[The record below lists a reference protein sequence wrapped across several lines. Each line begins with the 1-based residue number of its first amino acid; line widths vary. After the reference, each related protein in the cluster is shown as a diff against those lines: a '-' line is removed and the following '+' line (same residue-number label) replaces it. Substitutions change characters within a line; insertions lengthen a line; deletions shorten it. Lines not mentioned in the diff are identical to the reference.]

1 MRRLALFS
9 AAVAVGCASE
19 IGSLDSAE
27 PEGMGEMGE
36 ISGVVTRS
44 AEVQGDGIGNVIV
57 LVFYGVSPA
66 VDRSPHNA
74 LVLPYE
80 DLSQPGAEVAYRIQN
95 LFPEPEPYTV
105 LAVFDEDDSLMDS
118 MDWVPTEGDLL
129 SSALDSGDSPVVLI
143 GQDVACDL
151 TLDLSVVYRD

>member
-1 MRRLALFS
+1 MRHLALFS

-80 DLSQPGAEVAYRIQN
+80 DLSEPGSEVAYRIQN

-129 SSALDSGDSPVVLI
+129 SSALDSGDSPEVLI
-143 GQDVACDL
+143 GQDDACDL